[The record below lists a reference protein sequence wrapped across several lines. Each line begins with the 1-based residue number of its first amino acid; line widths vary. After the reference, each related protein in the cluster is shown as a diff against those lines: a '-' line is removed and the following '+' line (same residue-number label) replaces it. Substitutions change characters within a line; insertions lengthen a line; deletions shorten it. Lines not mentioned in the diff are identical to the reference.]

1 VRQWFDFIDHDMPAQ
16 DQRLQMD
23 AWLVEYRRVF
33 TTVAII
39 LVAIIM
45 WLLIDVAFPAYIRGW
60 NLSRARR
67 IISDASEMDN
77 AIDQWATESGKQEGD
92 EINTIDAA
100 AYLKSGSWHESD
112 IVGNQYVVG
121 VIGTK
126 QITVS
131 ASTKALLVGPS
142 IDWGSY

>member
-1 VRQWFDFIDHDMPAQ
+1 MPAQ
-16 DQRLQMD
+16 DQRLQID
-23 AWLVEYRRVF
+23 AWLVENRRVF

-39 LVAIIM
+39 LVAIIT
-45 WLLIDVAFPAYIRGW
+45 WLLIDVAFPAYIREW

-67 IISDASEMDN
+67 IISDASQMDN
-77 AIDQWATESGKQEGD
+77 AIDQWAAEAGKQEGD
-92 EINTIDAA
+92 DINTTDAA

-112 IVGNQYVVG
+112 ITGNPYIVG
-121 VIGTK
+121 VLGTK

-131 ASTKALLVGPS
+131 PTTKALLVGPD